1 MATTL
6 LLLLLFALTMG
17 QQCIHPYAAIGGR
30 CIYIDPFILGSM
42 QEVRNV
48 CQSHHGDIL
57 WFEEGTDCDFY
68 RDLLNHLHT
77 NLVAVVGVLVVAVVG
92 VLVVAVVGVLVVAV
106 VGVLVVAVVGVLVV
120 AVVGVLVVAVVCV
133 LVVDVVGVLVV
144 AVVGVIVW
152 LLYMKT
158 GKAAR
163 LGVPYWLEKYPHKD
177 TTSNCAI
184 LYKNG
189 GYYWIDAKCDTRKA
203 AAICRYA

>member
-77 NLVAVVGVLVVAVVG
+77 NQLNEKDYWMGVTDTGHELS
-92 VLVVAVVGVLVVAV
+92 
-106 VGVLVVAVVGVLVV
+106 
-120 AVVGVLVVAVVCV
+120 
-133 LVVDVVGVLVV
+133 
-144 AVVGVIVW
+144 W
-152 LLYMKT
+152 QYMKT